1 MNPYD
6 SCEVSSVFLIKRT
19 FFFSNQLFSSSGSLI
34 PMSFCSGSR
43 ISKQVQCQKDQ

>member
-19 FFFSNQLFSSSGSLI
+19 FFFFTLLQLRIVNSNVFLQ
-34 PMSFCSGSR
+34 R
-43 ISKQVQCQKDQ
+43 Q